1 MGMIKCFIKR
11 PDSKPYSTWVSNRL
25 ENFQTHVGGYIET
38 VAIASDMV
46 IICNEEGRLLN
57 LPYNCEVCGMDFV
70 GSIIFCG
77 VDGDEFADV
86 PISFEEFKNA
96 FPELWEE

>member
-1 MGMIKCFIKR
+1 MEKIKCIVKR
-11 PDSKPYSTWVSNRL
+11 PDSIPYVTWVSNNL
-25 ENFQTHVGGYIET
+25 ENLQRFVGGYIET
-38 VAIASDMV
+38 VTPFEDMV